1 MTIRFD
7 GQVAIVTG
15 AGNGLGRSHALGLA
29 ERGAKVVINDLG
41 GSLDGTG
48 RASAA
53 AEAVVAEI
61 TAKGGTAMA
70 NGANVAVWDEVKAM
84 ADQVMAK
91 WGRVDILINNAGIL
105 RDKTFT
111 KMEVSDF
118 RAVVDVH
125 LMGTMHCTKAVWDI
139 MRAQNYGRIVM
150 TTSSSGLYGN
160 FGQSNYG
167 AAKSAMVGF
176 MNVLHMEG
184 QKNDIRVNVLSPT
197 AATRMTETLMPPEAL
212 QLLTPA
218 SITPGVL
225 YLVSRDAPSRVILC
239 AGAGGFARTIIT
251 ETEGVYLDETERTP
265 ETVAARFADISDR
278 KGERELTGAFQQTGK
293 FVENA
298 ARAHGIKLTPRK

>member
-48 RASAA
+48 RASSAA
-53 AEAVVAEI
+53 DAVV
-61 TAKGGTAMA
+61 A

-91 WGRVDILINNAGIL
+91 WGRVDILVNNAGIL

-176 MNVLHMEG
+176 MNVLHAEG

-197 AATRMTETLMPPEAL
+197 AATRMTEALLPPEAL
-212 QLLTPA
+212 ALLTPA

-225 YLVSRDAPSRVILC
+225 YLVSKDAPSRVILC

-251 ETEGVYLDETERTP
+251 ETEGVYLDEAERTP
-265 ETVAARFADISDR
+265 ETVAQRFADISDR
-278 KGERELTGAFQQTGK
+278 AGERVLTGAFQQTEK
-293 FVENA
+293 FVANA
-298 ARAHGIKLTPRK
+298 ARAHGIKIPPRG